1 MNLRSSN
8 LAGQRTLVLV
18 GADVRRLS
26 NPSEEGDSSPRLLRR
41 RSFYGGP
48 LAFRAARRAFSLLE
62 LLVAMGL
69 LSVVILTLYAMFD
82 QTQKALH
89 ANIAQTDVME
99 SGRSAMELIVRD
111 IERAQSPRLTP
122 IPGIRGFTNIN
133 LAIRKKLFAN
143 SFIPPGV
150 TDVLHRDYP
159 LNELFF
165 LTPLQGNRWTSV
177 GFFVANSTNASL
189 DADENLG
196 ALYRYQDTVTEIA
209 RGADAAKRFFWFYRF
224 TLADEKDAISPRVQD
239 QDFISRKNEYRSTNS
254 TRLLDNVIFFRVLP
268 FSSTGIPID
277 YNTPRSFFTNTFAAG
292 IVLTNQAIDSFT
304 ATTFRGSALP
314 SAVEVELGMLS
325 PRLWTQYTNQVSFDL
340 KTNFL
345 AKHIA
350 DILVFRQ
357 RIPLRTALQ

>member
-1 MNLRSSN
+1 M
-8 LAGQRTLVLV
+8 
-18 GADVRRLS
+18 RRFS
-26 NPSEEGDSSPRLLRR
+26 NPAEDGDSSPHLSHRR
-41 RSFYGGP
+41 RFFGGP

-62 LLVAMGL
+62 LLVSMGL

-99 SGRSAMELIVRD
+99 SGRSVMELIVRD
-111 IERAQSPRLTP
+111 IERAQSPKLKTA
-122 IPGIRGFTNIN
+122 PGVRGNIFTNIN

-143 SFIPPGV
+143 SFIPPGA

-165 LTPLQGNRWTSV
+165 LTPLEGNQWTSV
-177 GFFVANSTNASL
+177 GFFVANSTNAAL
-189 DADENLG
+189 DANENLG
-196 ALYRYQDTVTEIA
+196 ALYRYQNPVTEIA
-209 RGADAAKRFFWFYRF
+209 RGADAAKRFSWFYQVTANDVKFDGSKRE
-224 TLADEKDAISPRVQD
+224 AA
-239 QDFISRKNEYRSTNS
+239 QDFCGVTISGRSINEYRSTNS
-254 TRLLDNVIFFRVLP
+254 SRLLDNVIFFRVLP
-268 FSSTGIPID
+268 FASTGIPID
-277 YNTPRSFFTNTFAAG
+277 YNTPKSFFTNTFAAG

-304 ATTFRGSALP
+304 ATTFRGAALP